1 MAEETLPRLD
11 RSAFSVVP
19 LSEADDDLEYWLSRT
34 PEERLS
40 AVEVNRWLVYGY
52 DTATS
57 RLQRVLEV
65 AELKRS

>member
-1 MAEETLPRLD
+1 MSENGLPRLD
-11 RSAFSVVP
+11 KSAFSVVP

-52 DTATS
+52 DEATAP
-57 RLQRVLEV
+57 LERVLEV
-65 AELKRS
+65 ADLKDT